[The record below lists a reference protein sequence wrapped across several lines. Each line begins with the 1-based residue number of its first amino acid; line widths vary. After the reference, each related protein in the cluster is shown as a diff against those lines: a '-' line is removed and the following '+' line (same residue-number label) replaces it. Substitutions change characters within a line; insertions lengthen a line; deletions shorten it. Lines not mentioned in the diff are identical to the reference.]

1 MSAGKYSVRLVTLFY
16 TLRGVASG
24 CILMPEMECA
34 AFSQL
39 FSFHYIFGQKA
50 VLAPLFFYLYIPP
63 EVVLFYVGNSDNV
76 SEASRQLTP
85 PSHSPMQSVFFM
97 AKERWFR

>member
-39 FSFHYIFGQKA
+39 LFLSFFFYHYIFGQKA
-50 VLAPLFFYLYIPP
+50 VPSPTLFFFIHTSGGSSIL
-63 EVVLFYVGNSDNV
+63 
-76 SEASRQLTP
+76 
-85 PSHSPMQSVFFM
+85 
-97 AKERWFR
+97 RWQQ

>member
-39 FSFHYIFGQKA
+39 FFLSIIFLGKRQY
-50 VLAPLFFYLYIPP
+50 LAPLFSFLIHTSGGSSI
-63 EVVLFYVGNSDNV
+63 L
-76 SEASRQLTP
+76 
-85 PSHSPMQSVFFM
+85 
-97 AKERWFR
+97 RWQQ

>member
-39 FSFHYIFGQKA
+39 FSYHYIFGQKA
-50 VLAPLFFYLYIPP
+50 VHSPTLFFLIHTSGGSSI
-63 EVVLFYVGNSDNV
+63 L
-76 SEASRQLTP
+76 
-85 PSHSPMQSVFFM
+85 
-97 AKERWFR
+97 RWQQ